1 MAAKKPVKASAK
13 KATKPVAKASGA
25 TKGAKAS
32 TPARKG
38 AVAAAKK
45 PATAVKKAATKPAGK
60 AAAKASAKTPVRTAH
75 KKATTKAAP
84 KKAAPAKSAAKPA
97 AKAAPAK
104 KPSAAK
110 PAAKPATSAKPASSA
125 KPAAKAAVK
134 TAASK
139 NSVKPAGP
147 SKTPAARPVGT
158 GAKAVPPERHERTR
172 QEPEPRRQAT
182 TPPAQQP
189 APVAAAAPLR
199 RLRPIK
205 PTKDMYSAA
214 TGTNTSDPFPQKE
227 LERFRSLIMDTR
239 SDSIEELEML
249 TEQLREMTAR
259 EVGEDNNAYSL
270 HMAEQGTDAME
281 REKTFLQAQRTSD
294 YVKKLGEA
302 LERIDNK
309 SFGICRICGLRLDSK
324 RLLAVPVTQV
334 CTVYKNT
341 SKPCEPGR
349 LHMLALGVNDEEGT

>member
-25 TKGAKAS
+25 TKGAKAG

-60 AAAKASAKTPVRTAH
+60 AAARASAKTPVRTAH
-75 KKATTKAAP
+75 KKATTKAVP
-84 KKAAPAKSAAKPA
+84 KKAAPAKSAAKSA

-104 KPSAAK
+104 KPSTAK
-110 PAAKPATSAKPASSA
+110 PAAKPATSA

-158 GAKAVPPERHERTR
+158 GAKAVSPERHERTR

-239 SDSIEELEML
+239 GDSIEELEML

-349 LHMLALGVNDEEGT
+349 LHMLALGVNDEEGS